1 MLSGTTLLPGLDWRC
16 REPCCPRR
24 SFTEQTPHTLAR
36 ARLTTPLR
44 TAARRRVRDTGS
56 TVLRAARDPHLSRP
70 TVMDAFRVQAREV
83 TAQPLPEVKVPGI
96 DETQRGKTKWA
107 QTAPARPRK
116 RAPPPAEAGRGPLAD
131 R

>member
-1 MLSGTTLLPGLDWRC
+1 MLPGPDWWC

-24 SFTEQTPHTLAR
+24 SFTEQIPHILAR
-36 ARLTTPLR
+36 ARLTAPLR
-44 TAARRRVRDTGS
+44 TAVGRQVRDTGS
-56 TVLRAARDPHLSRP
+56 TVLPAARDLRLSWP

-116 RAPPPAEAGRGPLAD
+116 RAPPPAEAGRGPLAG